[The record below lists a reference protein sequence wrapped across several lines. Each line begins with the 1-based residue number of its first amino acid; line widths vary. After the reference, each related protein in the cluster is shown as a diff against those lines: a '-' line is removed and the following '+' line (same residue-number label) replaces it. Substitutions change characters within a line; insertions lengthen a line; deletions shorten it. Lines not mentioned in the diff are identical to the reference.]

1 VEPDTQ
7 RRSTLEVVEGAPG
20 SYERLLHGV
29 VDLGP
34 GSKEAAAVGG
44 QLVPVSLEAT
54 HRRDVGI
61 KVGHVAGTMY
71 GGAGLA
77 IDHPSTVSSVPA
89 RRHQGPP

>member
-1 VEPDTQ
+1 M
-7 RRSTLEVVEGAPG
+7 
-20 SYERLLHGV
+20 
-29 VDLGP
+29 
-34 GSKEAAAVGG
+34 GG

-61 KVGHVAGTMY
+61 KVGYVAGTMY